1 MDEIIEI
8 VQAEIS
14 RELYEKKVISLIE
27 HLLKLDGI
35 LFPEETATEVDTQ
48 EAA

>member
-1 MDEIIEI
+1 MDEIVEI
-8 VQAEIS
+8 VQEEIP
-14 RELYEKKVISLIE
+14 EEVYEKRLIQLIE

-35 LFPEETATEVDTQ
+35 LFPEETFDTK

>member
-1 MDEIIEI
+1 MDVIEIIQEEI
-8 VQAEIS
+8 PE
-14 RELYEKKVISLIE
+14 ELYNRKVINLIE

-35 LFPEETATEVDTQ
+35 LFPEETATENTK

>member
-1 MDEIIEI
+1 MDEVVEI
-8 VQAEIS
+8 VQEKIP
-14 RELYEKKVISLIE
+14 EENNEKKVINLIE

-35 LFPEETATEVDTQ
+35 LFPEETANEFSPK

>member
-1 MDEIIEI
+1 MDVIEIIQEEI
-8 VQAEIS
+8 PE
-14 RELYEKKVISLIE
+14 ELYNRKISALIE

-35 LFPEETATEVDTQ
+35 LFPEETATENRQ

>member
-1 MDEIIEI
+1 MDEVIEV
-8 VQAEIS
+8 VQEKIPEEIF
-14 RELYEKKVISLIE
+14 EKKVINLIE

-35 LFPEETATEVDTQ
+35 LFPEETANEISPK